1 MKLLCTSD
9 WHLGNRLME
18 RSRHGEFAAFLE
30 WLLDVMQQQG
40 AEALLVSGDIFDNR
54 DPGAPALEAFSQFLS
69 RADSTGCRRVI
80 MTAGNH
86 DGVPVLEAMQPL
98 LNRYGADLVYR
109 LTVDT
114 AADCLLPLCGADG
127 EVAALVCAV
136 PFLRPAEVA
145 RRCSAGESAQA
156 YTLGVQ
162 DVLAAVA
169 EHARAWRA
177 AHPGKPVICM
187 AHMSVNGA
195 EPTASTE
202 QVYIGGVEI
211 LPEGVFDSVF
221 DYVALGHIHRGYSL
235 SDKRLRYS
243 GSPLPMGVDEA
254 AYPHHVL
261 LVDVTAQ
268 GVSVQ
273 PIEVPVFTC
282 YAAEH
287 CATDEQLAAL
297 PQKLQQLSA
306 AHGGAPVYLQLHYTG
321 SGVTDLGAWVSEN
334 LPATLVPHCRLS
346 QYRPGSGVHELTD
359 PALDTLPTVQEV
371 FERKLAAW
379 QQAGEPLSDEQLATL
394 RSLFATAY
402 READHED

>member
-18 RSRHGEFAAFLE
+18 RSRHGEFAAFLD
-30 WLLDVMQQQG
+30 WLLGVMQQHEV
-40 AEALLVSGDIFDNR
+40 EALLVSGDIFDNR
-54 DPGAPALEAFSQFLS
+54 DPGAPALEAFSRFLS

-86 DGVPVLEAMQPL
+86 DGVPVLEAVQPL
-98 LNRYGADLVYR
+98 LKRYGVDLIYR
-109 LTVDT
+109 LTVAT
-114 AADCLLPLCGADG
+114 AADCLLPLTGADG

-145 RRCSAGESAQA
+145 RRSSAEEAAQA

-169 EHARAWRA
+169 EQARAWRA
-177 AHPGKPVICM
+177 VHPGKPIICM
-187 AHMSVNGA
+187 AHLSVTGA

-202 QVYIGGVEI
+202 QVYIGGVEV
-211 LPEGVFDSVF
+211 LPASVFESVF
-221 DYVALGHIHRGYSL
+221 DYVALGHIHRGFAL
-235 SDKRLRYS
+235 GDNRLQYS
-243 GSPLPMGVDEA
+243 GSPLPMGVDES
-254 AYPHHVL
+254 AYPHRVL
-261 LVDVTAQ
+261 LVETTAA
-268 GVSVQ
+268 GVNVQ
-273 PIEVPVFTC
+273 SLEVPVFTC
-282 YAAEH
+282 YTAEH

-306 AHGGAPVYLQLHYTG
+306 AHGGAPVHLQLHYTG
-321 SGVTDLGAWVSEN
+321 SGVTDLGAWVSEH
-334 LPATLVPHCRLS
+334 LPTELVPHCRLS
-346 QYRPGSGVHELTD
+346 QHRPGSGVHELIAAEPT
-359 PALDTLPTVQEV
+359 TLPTVQEV

-394 RSLFATAY
+394 RSLFASAY